1 MCGADPSTAHSLRC
15 ALLVVRGSAAQDAHS
30 STVCLWLFW
39 SIDRAAR
46 ASHMAGAASPALRRF
61 PNQSAPSDRLP
72 PPCGWTWYEQLRTA
86 QSVPDHNARLLSAT
100 PTAVSATEEQAE

>member
-15 ALLVVRGSAAQDAHS
+15 ALLVVRRCLHRAWLSVSGYSGRGAQ
-30 STVCLWLFW
+30 
-39 SIDRAAR
+39 AR
-46 ASHMAGAASPALRRF
+46 ARRTWPEPPHRALRRF
-61 PNQSAPSDRLP
+61 PSQSAPSDRLL
-72 PPCGWTWYEQLRTA
+72 PPCVWTWYEQPRTA

>member
-15 ALLVVRGSAAQDAHS
+15 AFLVGSRGRPCVSPA
-30 STVCLWLFW
+30 VCLWLFW
-39 SIDRAAR
+39 SIGRRAR
-46 ASHMAGAASPALRRF
+46 ARRTWPEPPHRALRRF
-61 PNQSAPSDRLP
+61 PSQSAPSDRLL
-72 PPCGWTWYEQLRTA
+72 PPCVWTWYEQPRTA